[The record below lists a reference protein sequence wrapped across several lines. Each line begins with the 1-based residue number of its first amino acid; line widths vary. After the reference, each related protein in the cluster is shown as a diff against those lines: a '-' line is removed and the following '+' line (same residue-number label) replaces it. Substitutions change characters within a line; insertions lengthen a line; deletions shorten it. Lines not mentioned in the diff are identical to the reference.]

1 MPFQFEEITDIA
13 TRGLQH
19 PNPLFDFLTTFI
31 PRKLKTLFQYCEYLY
46 YNSPQIFAAL
56 TKFAVY
62 PVTNFVYETD
72 NETLRKN
79 YKNLIENTLGLKSL
93 LIRTGIDRHVYGNSF
108 TSIYFPFHRFLK
120 CPECHNKRNIEHIE
134 YKFKLKGLEFSYTC
148 PNCQKAVRG
157 EVVDEK
163 IQRAADINAIR
174 WDPKQID
181 IIYNPITGASEYY
194 YEIPSALYE
203 NVRRGETTLINSMPY
218 PFLQCIAEKKIFKF
232 AKDSIYHM
240 KVDAPAGI
248 DSTWGFPPLTATIKQ
263 FFYVAVL
270 RKANEAIAM
279 EHIIP
284 FRMLHPRQI
293 SANADPVITIS
304 LANWI
309 NEVKMNI
316 KQWRRDPLHLM
327 FSPVAMDVTSL
338 GGQGRAL
345 MVTGEIKEAEEN
357 IIAAMGIPREFLYGG
372 LSATGSGVTLRML
385 ENQLLNYTTELVDLA
400 QWVSDKCGKF
410 LGWQNISIDLQPFKL
425 IDDVQQKMA
434 LLQANQMAGGT
445 LLSTTT
451 LAGMFDQDIGEQRD
465 MRMQEQLD
473 EFKFQHDLQQK
484 LQDLESTLSG
494 QARMEASQGA
504 PMYDAQKVMASA
516 DQMAQQMLSQDP
528 GSRQSQLRSLQSE
541 DPVMYAVVVQRL
553 EEARTQQEAQMR
565 AQAGGTGAVTGAPT
579 EQGAP
584 SGPGGM

>member
-19 PNPLFDFLTTFI
+19 PNPLFDFLTTFV

-56 TKFAVY
+56 NKFAIY
-62 PVTNFVYETD
+62 PVTEFIYETEND
-72 NETLRKN
+72 SLRKN
-79 YKNLIENTLGLKSL
+79 YKNLVEDIIKLKAM

-108 TSIYFPFHRFLK
+108 TSIYFPFHRFLR
-120 CPECHNKRNIEHIE
+120 CPACHAKRNIEYLD
-134 YKFKLKGLEFSYTC
+134 YKFKLKELQFQYRC
-148 PNCQKAVRG
+148 PDCNAQVDG

-163 IQRAADINAIR
+163 IQRAKNIHIIR

-181 IIYNPITGASEYY
+181 IEYNPITGESEYY

-203 NVRRGETTLINSMPY
+203 NVRRGESSLINTMPY
-218 PFLQCIAEKKIFKF
+218 AFLETISQKKIFKF
-232 AKDSIYHM
+232 ARDSIYHM

-248 DSTWGFPPLTATIKQ
+248 DASWGFPPLTSTIKQ

-270 RKANEAIAM
+270 RKANEAISM

-284 FRMLHPRQI
+284 FRILHPQQI

-345 MVTGEIKEAEEN
+345 MVTGEIREAEEN
-357 IIAAMGIPREFLYGG
+357 IITSMGIPREFLYGG
-372 LSATGSGVTLRML
+372 LSSTGSGVTLRML

-400 QWVSDKCGKF
+400 QWITNKCGKF
-410 LGWQNISIDLQPFKL
+410 LGWEPIRMKLQPFKL
-425 IDDVQQKMA
+425 VDDVQQKGA
-434 LLQANQMAGGT
+434 LLQANQMAGGQM
-445 LLSTTT
+445 LSMTS
-451 LAGMFDQDIGEQRD
+451 LAGMFDRD
-465 MRMQEQLD
+465 LSEERDLRLQEQVD
-473 EFKFQHDLQQK
+473 EFKFQHEVQTK
-484 LQDLESTLSG
+484 IQDLETNLSD
-494 QARMEASQGA
+494 QARNQAMQGG
-504 PMYDAQKVMASA
+504 PGYDIGKVLAQA
-516 DQMAQQMLSQDP
+516 DSMAQQMLQVDP
-528 GSRQSQLRSLQSE
+528 NTRQSQMHSLQTE

-553 EEARTQQEAQMR
+553 EEAQTQQDAQMR
-565 AQAGGTGAVTGAPT
+565 SQMQQGGAMPPGGAPMQPGMGAV
-579 EQGAP
+579 
-584 SGPGGM
+584 

>member
-19 PNPLFDFLTTFI
+19 PNPLFDFLTTFV
-31 PRKLKTLFQYCEYLY
+31 PRKLKTMFQYCEYLY

-56 TKFAVY
+56 NKFAIY
-62 PVTNFVYETD
+62 PVTSFIYETD
-72 NETLRKN
+72 NESLRKN
-79 YKNLIENTLGLKSL
+79 YETLVEEILHLKNI

-108 TSIYFPFHRFLK
+108 TSIYFPFHRFLR
-120 CPECHNKRNIEHIE
+120 CPDCKQKRNIEFID
-134 YKFKLKGLEFSYTC
+134 YKFKLKELQFQYTC
-148 PNCQKAVRG
+148 PDCNHYVNG
-157 EVVDEK
+157 EVIDEK
-163 IQRAADINAIR
+163 IQRASDIHIIR

-181 IIYNPITGASEYY
+181 IEYNPITGESEYY

-203 NVRRGETTLINSMPY
+203 NVRRGETTLINTMPY
-218 PFLQCIAEKKIFKF
+218 SFLETIAQKKIFKF
-232 AKDSIYHM
+232 APGSIYHM

-248 DSTWGFPPLTATIKQ
+248 DNTWGFPPLTSTIKQ

-284 FRMLHPRQI
+284 FRVLHPRQI
-293 SANADPVITIS
+293 SANADPVVTIS

-309 NEVKMNI
+309 SEVKMNI

-327 FSPVAMDVTSL
+327 FSPVAMDVTNL

-345 MVTGEIKEAEEN
+345 MVTGEIREAEEN

-400 QWVSDKCGKF
+400 QWITNKCGKF
-410 LGWQNISIDLQPFKL
+410 LGWEPIHLKLLPFKL

-434 LLQANQMAGGT
+434 LMQANQMSGGQ
-445 LLSTTT
+445 LLSGRS
-451 LAGMFDQDIGEQRD
+451 LAAMFDRDIDDERD
-465 MRMQEQLD
+465 MRMQEQID
-473 EFKFQHDLQQK
+473 EFKFQHDVQTK
-484 LQDLESTLSG
+484 LQTLQANLADQARG
-494 QARMEASQGA
+494 QAMQGT
-504 PMYDAQKVMASA
+504 PQYDPQAIIAQAEQLVA
-516 DQMAQQMLSQDP
+516 QMQGSDP
-528 GSRQSQLRSLQSE
+528 NSRQSQMHSLQME

-553 EEARTQQEAQMR
+553 EEARNQQDAQMR
-565 AQAGGTGAVTGAPT
+565 AQVQ
-579 EQGAP
+579 QGAP
-584 SGPGGM
+584 QGGAM